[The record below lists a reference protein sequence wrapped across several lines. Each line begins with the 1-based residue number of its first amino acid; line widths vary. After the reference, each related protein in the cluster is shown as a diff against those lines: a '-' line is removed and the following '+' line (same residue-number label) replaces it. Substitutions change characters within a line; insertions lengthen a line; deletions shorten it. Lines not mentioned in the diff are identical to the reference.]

1 MLKKLMVVMSAALI
15 IFSAGVVPVVAQTTA
30 GDATKINF
38 ASIKISGSFPE
49 TSSQIGLFGELGSDL
64 RKMIERLDKAA
75 SGDDVSGVILQIR
88 SPVIGRGK
96 LHELRAAIHRVRKSG
111 KKVYADL
118 ESATAADY
126 LIATACD
133 EIVMPPGGML
143 LVTGVRAEVM
153 FYQKLL
159 EKLDIKADFIQMG
172 DFKGAAEPYMRS
184 EMSPELRKQYESLVG
199 DLYDQLVT
207 TISESR
213 GIEPDKVKAL
223 IDRGLFTAADAK
235 AAKLIDR
242 VSYEDDLK
250 KAILK
255 DRKAQTLAVIG
266 NYGKKKLDT
275 DFSGFTGMIR
285 LMNMMMGIDSQVVRS
300 RNDKIAIVY
309 AVGAIFTG
317 ESQMDLLGS
326 SVLGSDTVVKALRKA
341 NKDPKVKA
349 IVLRVDSP
357 GGSAVASDQIWR
369 EVVTIKKPVIASM
382 GDVAASGG
390 YYISM
395 GADKIFVEPGTIT
408 GSIGVVGGKLAI
420 GGLLEKVGITTDVVS
435 IGKNNGIFSTDSPFT
450 PSEREAITKLMEETY
465 KQFTTKVAEGRKMD
479 LEKVHDLAQGK
490 IYTGRQAIKN
500 GLADELGTL
509 RDAVAAAKQAAGFGA
524 GQKVDIEILPKPMS
538 LFEQMLGGPMIESRL
553 LDAQVKKIIPEA
565 VGGLRQVQ
573 MLRRLFTRPVNL
585 VLPYQIQIK

>member
-1 MLKKLMVVMSAALI
+1 MRAKLMVLTLAA
-15 IFSAGVVPVVAQTTA
+15 FVVFTSGVAPVAAQPA
-30 GDATKINF
+30 GDGSKVTF

-49 TSSQIGLFGELGSDL
+49 TTSQIGLFGELGSDL
-64 RKMIERLDKAA
+64 RKMIERLDKVATG
-75 SGDDVSGVILQIR
+75 SDVSGVILKIR

-96 LHELRAAIHRVRKSG
+96 LNELWAAIQRVRKSG

-118 ESATAADY
+118 ESASAADY

-143 LVTGVRAEVM
+143 LVTGVRMEVM

-159 EKLDIKADFIQMG
+159 EKLNIKADFIQMG
-172 DFKGAAEPYMRS
+172 DFKGAAEPFMRT

-213 GIEPDKVKAL
+213 GIKPDKVKAL
-223 IDRGLFTAADAK
+223 IDQGLFTAADAK
-235 AAKLIDR
+235 AAGLIDR

-250 KAILK
+250 KSILK
-255 DRKAQTLAVIG
+255 DQKAKTLAVIR

-275 DFSGFTGMIR
+275 DFSGFTGMIK
-285 LMNMMMGIDSQVVRS
+285 LMNMMMGIDTNVVRS
-300 RNDKIAIVY
+300 RNDKIAVVY
-309 AVGAIFTG
+309 AVGPIFTG
-317 ESQMDLLGS
+317 ESQSDLLGS
-326 SVLGSDTVVKALRKA
+326 SILGSETIVKALRKA

-357 GGSAVASDQIWR
+357 GGSAIASDQIWR
-369 EVVTIKKPVIASM
+369 EVVTIEKPFIASM

-420 GGLLEKVGITTDVVS
+420 GGLFEKVGITTDVVS
-435 IGKNNGIFSTDSPFT
+435 IGKNNGIFSTEAPFS
-450 PSEREAITKLMEETY
+450 PSERKAITKLMEETY
-465 KQFTTKVAEGRKMD
+465 EQFTTKAAEGRKMKI
-479 LEKVHDLAQGK
+479 ETVKELAQGK
-490 IYTGRQAIKN
+490 IYTGRQAKQN

-509 RDAVAAAKQAAGFGA
+509 RDAIAAAKKAAGLGA
-524 GQKVDIEILPKPMS
+524 GQKVDLEILPKPTS
-538 LFEQMLGGPMIESRL
+538 LFEQMFGGPMIESRA
-553 LDAQVKKIIPEA
+553 LDAQVNRVLPEA
-565 VGGLRQVQ
+565 AGVLRQVE
-573 MLRRLFTRPVNL
+573 MLRRMFDQPVNT
-585 VLPYQIQIK
+585 VLPYQMQIK